1 MLAGPTNLFVFLGET
16 RHLGDFGPP
25 DKNCLKQDHVILLC
39 FNSCFVSELSR
50 VLVAKNPRVIKGT
63 RRPKN
68 STKSQLS
75 TVHPPPLGPHTQ
87 RASRQLT

>member
-1 MLAGPTNLFVFLGET
+1 MLLAGPTNVFVFLGET

-50 VLVAKNPRVIKGT
+50 VLVAKKTT
-63 RRPKN
+63 RYQGHET
-68 STKSQLS
+68 S
-75 TVHPPPLGPHTQ
+75 
-87 RASRQLT
+87 